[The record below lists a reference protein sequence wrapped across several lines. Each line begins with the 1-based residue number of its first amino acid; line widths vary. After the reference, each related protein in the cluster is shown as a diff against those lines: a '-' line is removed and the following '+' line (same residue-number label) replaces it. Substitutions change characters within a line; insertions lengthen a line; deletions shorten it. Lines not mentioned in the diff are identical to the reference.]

1 MTEWQDA
8 IAAFIDGEPVDPEA
22 LVAAL
27 SDAKGREYLVDLL
40 ALRDLVGGEHDVRPA
55 AAPRSA
61 GIGARAR
68 QLAIAASLAAVSL
81 IGGYALGQRSVDS
94 SSAPQSP
101 AAISTPD
108 AARAPAP
115 TRVIQLENG
124 VDWTERV
131 GG

>member
-8 IAAFIDGEPVDPEA
+8 IAAFIDGEPVDPQS
-22 LVAAL
+22 LVDAL
-27 SDAKGREYLVDLL
+27 SEAEGREYLVDLL
-40 ALRDLVGGEHDVRPA
+40 ALRGIVACDQDGRSAPARSA
-55 AAPRSA
+55 AAS
-61 GIGARAR
+61 RAR
-68 QLAIAASLAAVSL
+68 QLAIAASLAAVSV

-94 SSAPQSP
+94 SSAPQSS
-101 AAISTPD
+101 ATIATPE